1 MRIWHQSFTVLDDVP
16 HYRDALGR
24 HFSAVA
30 ATDTTVELHGMRPGT
45 YPSDYPGTH
54 IAFTYLSGLHR
65 EQFVQAA
72 LQAQDDG
79 FDAFFIATLPDIG
92 FEEVRSLVDIPVVT
106 YGQTSV
112 LAAAGLGDRV
122 GIVNFIGAL
131 DPQIR
136 RNMRNYALDA
146 LVGPIVQVDA
156 AFHDVM
162 AAYAEPA
169 PLLDAFTKAT
179 RTAIAEGANVIVPG
193 EGPLNVFLADQGV
206 SRVDEVPVVDSL
218 GTCVKTAEL
227 RAQQYRATGLR
238 PARNGFLYAQPDRA
252 VVDAARRWYGLTSA
266 SPEPRDSADG

>member
-16 HYRDALGR
+16 RYRDALRR
-24 HFSAVA
+24 HF
-30 ATDTTVELHGMRPGT
+30 ATVTADGTAVELHGMKPGT

-54 IAFTYLSGLHR
+54 IAFTYLSGLHK

-72 LQAQDDG
+72 LRAQDEG
-79 FDAFFIATLPDIG
+79 YDAFFIATLPDIG

-131 DPQIR
+131 EPQLR
-136 RNMRNYALDA
+136 RNMRNYGLDA

-162 AAYAEPA
+162 AAYANPG
-169 PLLDAFTKAT
+169 PLLDAFTVAA
-179 RTAIAEGANVIVPG
+179 RAAIAAGANVIVPG
-193 EGPLNVFLADQGV
+193 EGPLNVFLADQDV

-218 GTCVKTAEL
+218 GTCAKTAEL

-238 PARNGFLYAQPDRA
+238 PTRQGFWHAQPDRELL
-252 VVDAARRWYGLTSA
+252 DAAREWYGITTALNAPT
-266 SPEPRDSADG
+266 ADG